1 MMTIKPD
8 EANRVLVIETRGM
21 ISEADIDRAFADLED
36 RYPQVSV
43 RLRGGTGVPIGVFV
57 DWEHLTGW
65 EKGAKTLGTITGKTL
80 GDVVHKVA
88 IVADKK
94 WRDEVPRIAD
104 MGKQSEVR
112 FFSVESRDEAWRW
125 ITGAKS

>member
-1 MMTIKPD
+1 MMIIKPD
-8 EANRVLVIETRGM
+8 EANRVLVIEAHGM
-21 ISEADIDRAFADLED
+21 ISEADIDRAFAELEAC
-36 RYPQVSV
+36 YPEVSV

-65 EKGAKTLGTITGKTL
+65 QRGAKTLGTITGKTL

-88 IVADKK
+88 IVADEK

-112 FFSVESRDEAWRW
+112 FFHLQNRDQAWRW
-125 ITGAKS
+125 ITGVRS

>member
-1 MMTIKPD
+1 
-8 EANRVLVIETRGM
+8 
-21 ISEADIDRAFADLED
+21 
-36 RYPQVSV
+36 
-43 RLRGGTGVPIGVFV
+43 
-57 DWEHLTGW
+57 
-65 EKGAKTLGTITGKTL
+65 
-80 GDVVHKVA
+80 VA
-88 IVADKK
+88 IVADEK

>member
-21 ISEADIDRAFADLED
+21 ISEADIDDAFADLEN

-43 RLRGGTGVPIGVFV
+43 RLRGGTGGRIGVFV
-57 DWEHLTGW
+57 NWEHLTGW
-65 EKGAKTLGTITGKTL
+65 ERGAKTLGTITGKTL

-88 IVADKK
+88 IVADEK

-104 MGKQSEVR
+104 MGKQAEVR
-112 FFSVESRDEAWRW
+112 FFLTENRDQAWRW
-125 ITGAKS
+125 ITGARS

>member
-21 ISEADIDRAFADLED
+21 VSEADIDKAFADLEE

-65 EKGAKTLGTITGKTL
+65 EKGVKTLGTITGKTL

-88 IVADKK
+88 IVADEK

>member
-21 ISEADIDRAFADLED
+21 ISEADIDRAFADLES

-65 EKGAKTLGTITGKTL
+65 ERGAKTLGTITGKTL

-125 ITGAKS
+125 ITGVKS

>member
-1 MMTIKPD
+1 MMTIKPE
-8 EANRVLVIETRGM
+8 EANRVLMIEARGV

-88 IVADKK
+88 IVADEK

-112 FFSVESRDEAWRW
+112 FFSVENRDKAWLW
-125 ITGAKS
+125 ITGVKS

>member
-8 EANRVLVIETRGM
+8 EANRFLMIEARGV
-21 ISEADIDRAFADLED
+21 ISEADINSAFADLES

-88 IVADKK
+88 IVADEK

>member
-21 ISEADIDRAFADLED
+21 ISEADIDKAFADLED

-43 RLRGGTGVPIGVFV
+43 RLRGGTRRPIGVFV

-65 EKGAKTLGTITGKTL
+65 ERGAKTLGTITGKTL

-88 IVADKK
+88 IVANDK

-112 FFSVESRDEAWRW
+112 FFRVEDRDKAWRW